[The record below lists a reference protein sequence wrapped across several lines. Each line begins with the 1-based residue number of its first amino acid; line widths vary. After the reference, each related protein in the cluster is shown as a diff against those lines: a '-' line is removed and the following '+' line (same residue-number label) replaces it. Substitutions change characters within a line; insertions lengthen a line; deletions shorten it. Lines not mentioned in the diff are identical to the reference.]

1 MLTNAIG
8 PARHK
13 LLDSAAK
20 APKNQ
25 RLCPALYGLGVCAKE
40 FGPMLNVLFVCS
52 QNKLRSPTAEQV
64 FADWPG
70 IQTASAGL
78 NHDAEVPLGPELVQ
92 WAGLIVVMETRH
104 REKLRKRFK
113 ALLNNQQIVCLNI
126 PDDYDFMDPELIQL
140 LRQKVPPFL
149 PDGDAAR

>member
-1 MLTNAIG
+1 
-8 PARHK
+8 
-13 LLDSAAK
+13 
-20 APKNQ
+20 
-25 RLCPALYGLGVCAKE
+25 
-40 FGPMLNVLFVCS
+40 MLNVLFVCS

-104 REKLRKRFK
+104 RGKLRKRFK
-113 ALLNNQQIVCLNI
+113 AQLNNQQIVCLNI

>member
-1 MLTNAIG
+1 
-8 PARHK
+8 
-13 LLDSAAK
+13 
-20 APKNQ
+20 
-25 RLCPALYGLGVCAKE
+25 
-40 FGPMLNVLFVCS
+40 MLNVLFVCS
-52 QNKLRSPTAEQV
+52 QNKLRSPTAEQL

-70 IQTASAGL
+70 IETASAGL

-92 WAGLIVVMETRH
+92 WAGLIVVMENRH

-113 ALLNNQQIVCLNI
+113 AQLREQQIVCLNI

-149 PDGDAAR
+149 PHGGEGR